1 MDTLQQLEQLMAE
14 MQEKM
19 QEAQSFM
26 QAHARQYI
34 ELSVHSFFDACP
46 EITSI
51 HWTQY
56 TPYFNDG
63 DSCEFSVHE
72 LHYTVEGLA
81 NDDHEGS
88 YLYTQRDYEAAI
100 ENLESVK
107 RYVADPAAWIQTY
120 KNEYHKRTGRA
131 LNNRDEYI
139 YPYPKTVE
147 EALEAVAEIELQLNM
162 ISFDRAAEIETAY
175 STLST
180 VLSKIPEDTMR
191 YIYGDHVKVTITRS
205 ESKIDSVEHD

>member
-26 QAHARQYI
+26 QTHAHQYI
-34 ELSVHSFFDACP
+34 ELSVQSFFEACP

-51 HWTQY
+51 FWTQY

-63 DSCEFSVHE
+63 DACEFSVHE
-72 LHYTVEGLA
+72 LHYTVEGLPS
-81 NDDHEGS
+81 DDHEGS
-88 YLYTQRDYEAAI
+88 YLYTQLDYEAAI

-120 KNEYHKRTGRA
+120 KDEYRKRTGRA
-131 LNNRDEYI
+131 LNSRDEYI

-147 EALEAVAEIELQLNM
+147 GALEAVGEIELQLNI
-162 ISFDRAAEIETAY
+162 ISFDRAAEIEAAY
-175 STLST
+175 NTLCS
-180 VLSKIPEDTMR
+180 VFSKIPEDTMR
-191 YIYGDHVKVTITRS
+191 YIYGDHVQITISRS
-205 ESKIDSVEHD
+205 GTEIDSVYHD

>member
-14 MQEKM
+14 MHNKM

-26 QAHARQYI
+26 QAHSSQYI
-34 ELSVHSFFDACP
+34 ELSVQSFFDACP
-46 EITSI
+46 EIESI
-51 HWTQY
+51 FWTQY

-72 LHYTVEGLA
+72 LHYTVEGLPS
-81 NDDHEGS
+81 DDHEGS
-88 YLYTQRDYEAAI
+88 YLHTQSDYEAAI

-120 KNEYHKRTGRA
+120 KDEYLKRTGRA
-131 LNNRDEYI
+131 LNVRDEHI

-147 EALEAVAEIELQLNM
+147 GALEAIAEIEPQLNI
-162 ISFDRAAEIETAY
+162 ISFDRVTEIESAY
-175 STLST
+175 NTLCS

-191 YIYGDHVKVTITRS
+191 HIYGDHAQITITRS
-205 ESKIDSVEHD
+205 GTVVEEYSHD